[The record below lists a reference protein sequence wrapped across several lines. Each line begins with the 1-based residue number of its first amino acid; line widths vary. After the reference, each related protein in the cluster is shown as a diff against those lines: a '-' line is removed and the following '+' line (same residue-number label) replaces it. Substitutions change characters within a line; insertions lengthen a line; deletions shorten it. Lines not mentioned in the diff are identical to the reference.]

1 MGSTSR
7 LLRLM
12 LLVVA
17 ALVAS
22 GGQAAAADIR
32 SGDTITVGAG
42 ETIDDDLYAFGGTI
56 SVLGTVRGDVIA
68 FSGTVIIGGTVTG
81 DVIAASGSVSVSGQV
96 DGSVRAAGGPVTI
109 DGRIGGDV
117 VVGSGTLTIGANAQV
132 ARDILAASGAVT
144 HSGQLGR
151 DLRVAAGTLALDGR
165 VGRDVN
171 ADVDTLTLG
180 ARAVVDGS
188 LTYASANEAVIPAG
202 AAVRG
207 PVVRREPA
215 RQGQPATTPG
225 PLARIVEL
233 AQAIVGFLVFGL
245 LIVFIVPNFARRA
258 NNSLVRS
265 PLVSLGIGAGILF
278 ALPIVAILVIAV
290 GAFTGGWWIGLIV
303 LALYFI
309 AIAASIPVVGLAIG
323 TRIVPRTGR
332 AWQLAIALVV
342 GLAALLLVALVPVL
356 GGIVMLIAILVGLG
370 AIVQAVAAGRTAAPV
385 AP

>member
-1 MGSTSR
+1 MQPTTRLAR
-7 LLRLM
+7 LL

-22 GGQAAAADIR
+22 SGQAAAADIR
-32 SGDTITVGAG
+32 SGDTITVGVG
-42 ETIDDDLYAFGGTI
+42 ETIEDDLYAFGGTI
-56 SVLGTVRGDVIA
+56 SILGTVRGDVIA
-68 FSGTVIIGGTVTG
+68 FSGTVIISGTVTG
-81 DVIAASGSVSVSGQV
+81 DVIVGSGSVSVSGQV

-132 ARDILAASGAVT
+132 ARDILAASGTVT

-151 DLRVAAGTLALDGR
+151 DLRVAAGSLTIDGR

-171 ADVDTLTLG
+171 ADVDTLTLS
-180 ARAVVDGS
+180 ARAVIDGS

-207 PVVRREPA
+207 PVVRREPT
-215 RQGQPATTPG
+215 RQSQPAAVPG
-225 PLARIVEL
+225 PLARVIDW

-258 NNSLVRS
+258 NDSLVRS
-265 PLVSLGIGAGILF
+265 PLVSLGIGAGVLF
-278 ALPIVAILVIAV
+278 GLPLLAMLVIIV

-303 LALYFI
+303 LALYCI
-309 AIAASIPVVGLAIG
+309 AIAASIPVVALAIG
-323 TRIVPRTGR
+323 TRIVPRTGE
-332 AWQLAIALVV
+332 AWQLAVALVV

-356 GGIVMLIAILVGLG
+356 GAIVMLIAIFAGLG
-370 AIVQAVAAGRTAAPV
+370 AIVQAVASGRTAAPV
-385 AP
+385 AA

>member
-1 MGSTSR
+1 MGTTRR

-12 LLVVA
+12 LLIVA

-42 ETIDDDLYAFGGTI
+42 ETIDDDLYAFGATVSI
-56 SVLGTVRGDVIA
+56 LGTVRGDVIV
-68 FSGTVIIGGTVTG
+68 FSGTVIVGGTVTG
-81 DVIAASGSVSVSGQV
+81 DVVAASGSVSVSGQV

-171 ADVDTLTLG
+171 ADVDTLTVG
-180 ARAVVDGS
+180 AGAVVDGS

-215 RQGQPATTPG
+215 RQGQPATVPG
-225 PLARIVEL
+225 PLARIVEW

-258 NNSLVRS
+258 NDSLVRS

-278 ALPIVAILVIAV
+278 ALPIVAILVIVV
-290 GAFTGGWWIGLIV
+290 GAFTGGWWIGLIA

-332 AWQLAIALVV
+332 AWQLAVALVV

-370 AIVQAVAAGRTAAPV
+370 AIVQAIAAGRTAPPV
-385 AP
+385 VT